1 MSECCIIK
9 KATQKKCE
17 NLDFHS
23 NLKRLRE
30 AVKDTMIIPTAVK
43 PLPNYCLWLKFSTGE
58 EKIFDVSPYLSMPF
72 FSPLKDVA
80 AFKQIFIGEY
90 TVEWAN
96 GRDIAPDELYS
107 GSISID
113 ETSDF
118 IDLNPKDK

>member
-1 MSECCIIK
+1 
-9 KATQKKCE
+9 
-17 NLDFHS
+17 
-23 NLKRLRE
+23 
-30 AVKDTMIIPTAVK
+30 
-43 PLPNYCLWLKFSTGE
+43 
-58 EKIFDVSPYLSMPF
+58 MPF